1 MIKLLKLRVI
11 VFACCVLFPAS
22 AYADAVR
29 IGFGENLNAF
39 SFTINGSAVERDQMY
54 GFELGRFWHITFKVT
69 EDAGT
74 PDRLIVTGT
83 AQHRMAPHGEGVG
96 FTFTFNPGP
105 IIGQAGMFTA
115 SQSMAMPFAHGG
127 HLDRF
132 RAAVSLSGVNGQ
144 GTSYIF
150 HLDGR
155 HCSPVCPE
163 LPAEMEVPEPATL
176 LLLGAGLAATAL
188 RIRKKTCR

>member
-1 MIKLLKLRVI
+1 MFKLLKLRVI
-11 VFACCVLFPAS
+11 VFACGVLFPAS
-22 AYADAVR
+22 AYADAVQ
-29 IGFGENLNAF
+29 IGFGENVNAF
-39 SFTINGSAVERDQMY
+39 SFTIKGSAVERDRTY
-54 GFELGRFWHITFKVT
+54 GFALGTSWRITFQVT

-96 FTFTFNPGP
+96 STFQFMPGP
-105 IIGQAGMFTA
+105 IVGQMGMSTA
-115 SQSMAMPFAHGG
+115 SQSIAMPFAHGG

-132 RAAVSLSGVNGQ
+132 QARVSLSGVDGQ

-176 LLLGAGLAATAL
+176 LLLGAGLAGTAL
-188 RIRKKTCR
+188 RIRKKTRS